1 MRLIDAHTHL
11 SDAKFAADTIE
22 VRGRYLSAYV
32 TAVVDSGC
40 DLSSTES
47 ACALADKFP
56 EVYFTAGVH
65 PENADKKSDV
75 DGIIP
80 FLSHKKCIAAG
91 EAGFDKH
98 YGGYDFSTQKEC
110 FFKQIFLADK
120 FGLPLVIHSRE
131 AALETL
137 NTLKENVDKLKN
149 GFLMHCYSY
158 SQELVKEFK
167 RLGGYFSFGGVITFK
182 NAKKAEIIKEVG
194 LDNIMF
200 ETDAPYLSPEP
211 FRGRR
216 NEQANVKFV
225 YEYAASVFGISA
237 EELSVRAEENFKRL
251 FKKYSAK

>member
-11 SDAKFAADTIE
+11 SDAQFAPDLAE
-22 VRGRYLSAYV
+22 VRDRYLSEGVVA
-32 TAVVDSGC
+32 AVDSGC
-40 DLSSTES
+40 DYYSTKS
-47 ACALADKFP
+47 ACGLTDKYA

-65 PENADKKSDV
+65 PENAASEGEVEK
-75 DGIIP
+75 ITP
-80 FLSHKKCIAAG
+80 FLSHKKCVAVG

-98 YGGYDFSTQKEC
+98 YEGYDFIKQKEC
-110 FFKQIFLADK
+110 FVKQIGLADK
-120 FGLPLVIHSRE
+120 FGLPLVVHSRE
-131 AALETL
+131 AAADTL
-137 NTLKENVDKLKN
+137 DALKENADKLKN

-158 SQELVKEFK
+158 SQETVKEFK
-167 RLGGYFSFGGVITFK
+167 RLGGYFSFGGVVTFK

-194 LDNIMF
+194 LDRIMF

-211 FRGRR
+211 LRGRR

-237 EELSVRAEENFKRL
+237 EELSARAEENFKRL